1 MTKDLTT
8 GKVID
13 ESDPSQPKD
22 DNVLTPEEEAALR
35 AELAP
40 LEGHRRSQ
48 NDPGTETQP
57 TEGDPEFGVGTGSG
71 LSPGDAHDMVHDME
85 LSMLGQPG
93 PGDTDFGGG
102 GHGGGQPGDEPN
114 FGTIDPT
121 DDADQ
126 PPQADGP
133 EQDPFDRQQD
143 TLEPTQR
150 TRTNPTRTPT
160 TTRACWCAPTCGSRR
175 SARDDARRRLRDFL
189 LATS

>member
-1 MTKDLTT
+1 M
-8 GKVID
+8 
-13 ESDPSQPKD
+13 
-22 DNVLTPEEEAALR
+22 
-35 AELAP
+35 
-40 LEGHRRSQ
+40 EGHRGSQ

-85 LSMLGQPG
+85 LSMFGQPG

-143 TLEPTQR
+143 TLEP
-150 TRTNPTRTPT
+150 
-160 TTRACWCAPTCGSRR
+160 
-175 SARDDARRRLRDFL
+175 SAADSDESDSDSDDDAGLLVRTDLRESDPADDL
-189 LATS
+189 RATTLDAG